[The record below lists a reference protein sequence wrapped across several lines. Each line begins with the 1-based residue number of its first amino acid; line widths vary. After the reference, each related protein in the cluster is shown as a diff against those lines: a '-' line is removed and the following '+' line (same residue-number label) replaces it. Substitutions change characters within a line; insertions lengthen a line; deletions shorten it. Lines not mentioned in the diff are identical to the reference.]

1 MSFSICLIFIHVRH
15 IWFNLSEPEWLS
27 VNFGVIICLE
37 CCGVHRELGVH
48 ISRTQSL
55 VIDELGTSQLLVSF
69 LHVHLDML
77 LPVNIHP
84 QYYINDGRL
93 GYSISHSVCAVLV
106 WRSSSGS
113 STRQMFIEIVN
124 KFVLL

>member
-69 LHVHLDML
+69 LHVHGHNYL
-77 LPVNIHP
+77 
-84 QYYINDGRL
+84 YIDDGRMAD
-93 GYSISHSVCAVLV
+93 SIPHFVCAVFRIAAQTNLRIQMCINLLINLCSY
-106 WRSSSGS
+106 RS
-113 STRQMFIEIVN
+113 
-124 KFVLL
+124 